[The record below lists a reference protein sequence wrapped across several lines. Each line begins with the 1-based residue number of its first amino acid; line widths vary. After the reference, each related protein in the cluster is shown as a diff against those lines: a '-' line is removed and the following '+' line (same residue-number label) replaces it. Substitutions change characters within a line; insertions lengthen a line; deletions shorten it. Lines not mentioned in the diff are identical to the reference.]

1 MRQHLRVLRLLTAA
15 AEQRESACRLHD
27 SYALIEATGAAFRAR
42 SLLDHADQELEDAG
56 DPLDWPPAGA
66 RPD

>member
-27 SYALIEATGAAFRAR
+27 SHALIEATGAAFRAR
-42 SLLDHADQELEDAG
+42 SLLDVDDQELELD